1 MRNPTPKKVK
11 ILLDKSYTTCY
22 TMYVK
27 KGKVV
32 NTMANKPTKRDY
44 FARLRV
50 LAENEPDLVEF
61 IDHEVELLNKKNA
74 SKSGK
79 QTERQKE
86 NAGLQDVIYGA
97 MAEGK
102 KYTVSDLIA
111 EVPALAGM
119 NTQRVAPI
127 LTKMRENV
135 LVSREVVKGKAYF
148 TKI

>member
-1 MRNPTPKKVK
+1 M
-11 ILLDKSYTTCY
+11 LYYLC
-22 TMYVK
+22 K

-32 NTMANKPTKRDY
+32 KPMANKPTKRDY
-44 FARLRV
+44 FAKLRV
-50 LAENEPDLVEF
+50 LAENDPELVAF
-61 IDHEVELLNKKNA
+61 IDHEVELLTKKNS

-86 NAGLQDVIYGA
+86 NSDLMTVIYNA
-97 MAEGK
+97 MESEK
-102 KYTVSDLIA
+102 QYTVSDLIA

-127 LTKMRENV
+127 LGKMRDNV
-135 LVSREVVKGKAYF
+135 LVTREVVKGKAYF

>member
-1 MRNPTPKKVK
+1 
-11 ILLDKSYTTCY
+11 
-22 TMYVK
+22 
-27 KGKVV
+27 
-32 NTMANKPTKRDY
+32 MANKPTKRDY
-44 FARLRV
+44 FAKLRV
-50 LAENEPDLVEF
+50 LAQNEPELVEF
-61 IDHEVELLNKKNA
+61 IDHEVELLDKKNA

-86 NAGLQDVIYGA
+86 NAGLQDVIYNA

-102 KYTVSDLIA
+102 QYTVSDLIA

-127 LTKMRENV
+127 LTKMRNNV

>member
-1 MRNPTPKKVK
+1 
-11 ILLDKSYTTCY
+11 
-22 TMYVK
+22 
-27 KGKVV
+27 
-32 NTMANKPTKRDY
+32 MANKPTKRDY

-50 LAENEPDLVEF
+50 LAQNEPELVEF
-61 IDHEVELLNKKNA
+61 IDHEVELLDKKNA
-74 SKSGK
+74 S
-79 QTERQKE
+79 
-86 NAGLQDVIYGA
+86 NASLQDVIYNA

-102 KYTVSDLIA
+102 QYTVSDLIA

-127 LTKMRENV
+127 LTKMRNNV